1 MSKELELLT
10 PIEKEL
16 RFNVWRKEK
25 GINRFL
31 FDLDDTICG
40 TRKVFR
46 DCMSMAYDFLG
57 SNAPIISK
65 DKWQRLIEETN
76 NRLFEQF
83 AVNPNR
89 WNMVVDELTK
99 LYELPTSVQETTKQ
113 IFSQIYLIPPEI
125 LEGVE
130 EGLGFLTK
138 VEAPIGIV
146 THAGSEWTWRK
157 YNWLDL
163 KRFVSWDDI
172 FIVDENKHKTSKSW
186 LDAVRYFGLKPEEC
200 AAAGDS
206 PRSDI
211 NPAWE
216 IGIRQCFLVEDPKQ
230 WAVHNQPVDKS
241 VRKISNISQI
251 FLASITG

>member
-130 EGLGFLTK
+130 EGLGF
-138 VEAPIGIV
+138 
-146 THAGSEWTWRK
+146 
-157 YNWLDL
+157 
-163 KRFVSWDDI
+163 
-172 FIVDENKHKTSKSW
+172 
-186 LDAVRYFGLKPEEC
+186 
-200 AAAGDS
+200 
-206 PRSDI
+206 
-211 NPAWE
+211 
-216 IGIRQCFLVEDPKQ
+216 
-230 WAVHNQPVDKS
+230 
-241 VRKISNISQI
+241 
-251 FLASITG
+251 